1 MTESVSSDSKPAER
15 FAHRVY
21 AALSLLPTPLLLFV
35 STSSDIYLRNQAL
48 LQYQHQVLAPFAKL
62 FVLTLLVGAVV
73 RALSGISR
81 PARVFLWA
89 YYLTGPLFLVFAFFR
104 GLQGIVPGVDTLYGT
119 SAGLTFWPILLLV
132 ATAILGPRLNRPSVV
147 RAFAAFGIIL
157 LVYEGGTL
165 LHNIWSA
172 GVPTSGSVSPARLP
186 AANSRQLPNIYHII
200 FDAYQTDLLEHT
212 LTDEAKK
219 ALGGFTYFPNNKAEW
234 SQTFMSLSAIFA
246 GRRYAY
252 DRTINSFMSRA
263 FDSEVCILYWLK
275 SQQYQTLAYVTNNWD
290 SRVRYLDRVIY
301 HGAAARDELLP
312 LNEESFWNVWLY
324 SNTPPP
330 LRNAAMRSKWFGH
343 LTEEDL
349 EKLQE
354 GRLLPATAPVTSY
367 LGFKSLMATEK
378 ALSPSGRYTVAHV
391 IIPHY
396 PLRLRADCSYNL
408 GSSKTHI
415 LEQSQ
420 CALKLIQDFVRL
432 LKDLGRFDDSLII
445 IHGDHGDTYRT
456 KNGELTENARSRS
469 LDTVLLVKP
478 VGKTGEGE
486 LEVLE
491 TRTSLV
497 DVPMIIMNS
506 VANAGT
512 PGPHLPPWTPQRSF
526 APFVKGEQIESAEMI
541 LNRQGFV
548 LGEVTNAPSELAS
561 GTVLSQDPPPY
572 QAGGGTEGVSL
583 VVSSGPPEGPD
594 VMPDFVGRDVSEVAE
609 WLARNRLPA
618 SSIRHVPHAVA
629 PMGMVVAQTPPPGHQ
644 ADGSKEISIY
654 VSNNNP

>member
-1 MTESVSSDSKPAER
+1 
-15 FAHRVY
+15 
-21 AALSLLPTPLLLFV
+21 
-35 STSSDIYLRNQAL
+35 
-48 LQYQHQVLAPFAKL
+48 
-62 FVLTLLVGAVV
+62 
-73 RALSGISR
+73 
-81 PARVFLWA
+81 
-89 YYLTGPLFLVFAFFR
+89 
-104 GLQGIVPGVDTLYGT
+104 
-119 SAGLTFWPILLLV
+119 
-132 ATAILGPRLNRPSVV
+132 
-147 RAFAAFGIIL
+147 IIL

-165 LHNIWSA
+165 LYNIWSA
-172 GVPTSGSVSPARLP
+172 GVPTSSSTSPAHLP
-186 AANSRQLPNIYHII
+186 AANSRPLPNIYHLI

-252 DRTINSFMSRA
+252 DRTINNFMSRA
-263 FDSEVCILYWLK
+263 FDSEICVLYWLK

-290 SRVRYLDRVIY
+290 SRVRYLDRVVY

-324 SNTPPP
+324 SNTPPA
-330 LRNAAMRSKWFGH
+330 LKKAAMRSKWFGH
-343 LTEEDL
+343 LTEKDL

-378 ALSPSGRYTVAHV
+378 DLSPSGRYTVAHV

-408 GSSKTHI
+408 GSSETHI

-420 CALKLIQDFVRL
+420 CALKLIQEFVRL

-456 KNGELTENARSRS
+456 KNGELTENARARS
-469 LDTVLLVKP
+469 LDAVLLVKP

-491 TRTSLV
+491 TRTSLA
-497 DVPMIIMNS
+497 DIPTIIMNS
-506 VANAGT
+506 VADAGT

-526 APFVKGEQIESAEMI
+526 VPFVKGEQIDSAELI

-548 LGEVTNAPSELAS
+548 LGEVTHATSKLPTGS
-561 GTVLSQDPPPY
+561 VLSQHPPAY
-572 QAGGGTEGVSL
+572 QEGDGIEEVSL

-594 VMPDFVGRDVSEVAE
+594 VMPDFVGRDVSEVSE
-609 WLARNRLPA
+609 WLARKHLPA
-618 SSIRHVPHAVA
+618 SSIHHVPHAVA
-629 PMGMVVAQTPPPGHQ
+629 PMGMVVAQSPQPGHK
-644 ADGSKEISIY
+644 ADGSEEIRIY
-654 VSNNNP
+654 VSSNNR